1 MREAI
6 KHASCPSCGDI
17 GVGSGDGMPAAGDEN
32 QLRSDN
38 ARLREEVTITSSL
51 KSISV
56 AARRRWLERRIYRQA
71 DSRTTSSIARIDGI
85 ARACMSRRRTISDRV
100 D

>member
-1 MREAI
+1 VQAQHERSENSQLRNENERLRIENITMREAI

-38 ARLREEVTITSSL
+38 ARLREEV
-51 KSISV
+51 
-56 AARRRWLERRIYRQA
+56 RIW
-71 DSRTTSSIARIDGI
+71 S
-85 ARACMSRRRTISDRV
+85 
-100 D
+100 